1 MFTFPASD
9 IIASYARNLWSIR
22 MFMNGFDR
30 ADALR
35 QPPFRS
41 NCALWIVG
49 HIAVYRSVLCEHLLL
64 PPTVDAATAARF
76 KKDTAPVLGEE
87 PGLAQ
92 LDDLLASLDVAQERL
107 AAALP
112 QLNPAH
118 AAELVPY
125 GAFPD
130 PRTRSEVIVH
140 LMRHEAYHTGQL
152 ELLAEMVKGSGS
164 R

>member
-1 MFTFPASD
+1 MFSADDLIPSF
-9 IIASYARNLWSIR
+9 ARNLSLIR
-22 MFMNGFDR
+22 TFTDGFDR

-35 QPPFRS
+35 PPPFRS

-49 HIAVYRSVLCEHLLL
+49 HIAVYRSVLCELHLDQ
-64 PPTVDAATAARF
+64 PPTVDAATVARF
-76 KKDTAPVLGEE
+76 KKDSAPVLGEE
-87 PGLAQ
+87 PGLPQ
-92 LDDLLASLDVAQERL
+92 LAELLASLDVAQARI

-112 QLNPAH
+112 ILDAARAH
-118 AAELVPY
+118 ELVEY

-130 PRTRSEVIVH
+130 PRRRSEVIVH

-152 ELLAEMVKGSGS
+152 ELLAEMVRGG